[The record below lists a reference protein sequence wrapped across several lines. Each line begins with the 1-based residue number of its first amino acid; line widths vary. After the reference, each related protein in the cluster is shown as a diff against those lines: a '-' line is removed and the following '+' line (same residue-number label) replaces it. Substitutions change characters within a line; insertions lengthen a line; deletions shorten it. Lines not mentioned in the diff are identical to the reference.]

1 MTACML
7 AYTFYESDNRVRRYA
22 ETLVKRGDEVD
33 AIVLR
38 REGQPAFE
46 IIAGVRVH
54 RIQKR
59 VRNERNPLSYLLK
72 LLLFLLRS
80 AWVVTKFHLKRRY
93 DLIHVHSVP
102 DFEVFATII
111 PRLMGARVILDIHDI
126 VPEFYASKF
135 KVKETSAVF
144 RLLVL
149 LERLSIAYCGHV
161 IIANHIWHT
170 RLTQRSVPPEKCT
183 AIINY
188 PDLSVFSR
196 RHRKEPATGKF
207 VMCYPGTLNWHQGV
221 DRVISAMVL
230 LRDKAPGL
238 TFLIIGDGPD
248 FEKLETMV
256 KKEQLEDRVT
266 ITGAI
271 PIEKVAETM
280 ASVDLG
286 VVPKRSDSFGNEA
299 FSTKIMEF
307 MAMGVPVLA
316 SNTRI
321 DQYYFTEQLVQFF
334 ESDSVPDLAAKI
346 LDLIL
351 DPAKCDSLRQCG
363 AGFIQQNNWGV
374 KKHEYLDLVDSL
386 VTPQAPALCA

>member
-1 MTACML
+1 MMACML

-22 ETLVKRGDEVD
+22 ETLVKRGDVVD

-38 REGQPAFE
+38 REGQSEFE
-46 IIAGVRVH
+46 VIAGVRVH

-72 LLLFLLRS
+72 LLMFLVRS
-80 AWVVTKFHLKRRY
+80 TWVVTKFHLKTRY

-135 KVKETSAVF
+135 KVKDTSAVF

-149 LERLSIAYCGHV
+149 LEKLSIAYCSHV
-161 IIANHIWHT
+161 IIANHIWHS
-170 RLTQRSVPPEKCT
+170 RLTQRSVQPEKCT

-196 RHRKEPATGKF
+196 RRRSETTSGNF

-238 TFLIIGDGPD
+238 KFLIVGDGPD
-248 FEKLETMV
+248 FEKLQTMV
-256 KKEQLEDRVT
+256 KNEKLEDRVV
-266 ITGAI
+266 IRGAI

-316 SNTRI
+316 SKTRI
-321 DQYYFTEQLVQFF
+321 DQYYFSEQLVQFF
-334 ESDSVPDLAAKI
+334 ESDSVADLASKI
-346 LDLIL
+346 VDLMS

-363 AGFIQQNNWGV
+363 IQFIQQNNWGE
-374 KKHEYLDLVDSL
+374 KKGEYLDLVDRL
-386 VTPQAPALCA
+386 VSSRITVLSA